1 MTSLSVFRGWF
12 VIFVVLVLSAC
23 AGPSPAPMQDQR
35 AAYAAA
41 LSDSA
46 VASPAKVV
54 PLLAL
59 PGATTSPWC
68 RGLQTSVCLVKRMHC
83 PAICVLAQTACG

>member
-1 MTSLSVFRGWF
+1 MTSLSIFRGWF

-59 PGATTSPWC
+59 PGGDHVTMVSWVTDQRLPC
-68 RGLQTSVCLVKRMHC
+68 EK
-83 PAICVLAQTACG
+83 AQTACG